1 MSDDDMLWDDDDP
14 VDSDDD
20 SVAVENQYFTSK
32 DLMDQNIGKAISGF
46 ERVLEMEKELS
57 GERGEWS
64 FKALK
69 RLVKLEFTRGNFD
82 KVTEHYTQLLKC
94 SSFLTPD
101 QLFRGINK
109 VLDLVSNSD
118 STDLILKLYDKS
130 LNSMKAAKN
139 ESTWFKTKYKLA
151 KLLFDKKE
159 WAKLTKILEELLNW
173 CKGSDGNEDPK
184 KASQILDI
192 FSLDIQMSMERKN
205 KKETQELYNK
215 ALDIAKKNPGIL
227 NSRLAIFHFC
237 GGKILMEQ
245 REWEK
250 AHSSFHEAFRF
261 FEEAGQSL
269 RIPCLKYILL
279 ANMLLVSD
287 IDPFDSP
294 EAKNLRH
301 HAEIEPMANLLVT
314 YQNNAIHD
322 FEQILRQHNKTIM
335 GDPFIRS
342 FMDDLLREMR
352 TQVLLQLIKPYT
364 RIRIGFLAKE
374 LNIKA
379 AEVESLLVDL
389 ILDNKIVG
397 KIDQVN
403 QLLSLE
409 SSTIASSS
417 KKYRAM
423 NKWAEQLS
431 TIQNN
436 LLSRAV

>member
-1 MSDDDMLWDDDDP
+1 
-14 VDSDDD
+14 
-20 SVAVENQYFTSK
+20 
-32 DLMDQNIGKAISGF
+32 
-46 ERVLEMEKELS
+46 LE
-57 GERGEWS
+57 
-64 FKALK
+64 
-69 RLVKLEFTRGNFD
+69 
-82 KVTEHYTQLLKC
+82 
-94 SSFLTPD
+94 
-101 QLFRGINK
+101 
-109 VLDLVSNSD
+109 
-118 STDLILKLYDKS
+118 
-130 LNSMKAAKN
+130 
-139 ESTWFKTKYKLA
+139 
-151 KLLFDKKE
+151 
-159 WAKLTKILEELLNW
+159 
-173 CKGSDGNEDPK
+173 
-184 KASQILDI
+184 
-192 FSLDIQMSMERKN
+192 
-205 KKETQELYNK
+205 
-215 ALDIAKKNPGIL
+215 IAKKNPGIL

-279 ANMLLVSD
+279 ANMLLVSG

-301 HAEIEPMANLLVT
+301 HPEIEPMANLLVA

-322 FEQILRQHNKTIM
+322 FERILRQNDKAIR

-352 TQVLLQLIKPYT
+352 TQVLLILIKPYT
-364 RIRIGFLAKE
+364 RIRIGFLAQE

-379 AEVESLLVDL
+379 TEVESLLVDL

-409 SSTIASSS
+409 SSTIASSF
-417 KKYRAM
+417 KKYRSM
-423 NKWAEQLS
+423 NKWSEQLS
-431 TIQNN
+431 TIHNN